1 MTTIIELLKNTF
13 HDSTKM
19 VIFNKFK
26 TNDPIIDAL
35 ISTVI
40 LSFIGYIINYVY
52 ERNIDISLLFKP
64 SNLKYYFC
72 KKNIIILEGKK
83 SSTTSAYT
91 SSYMVTALY
100 SNRFK
105 AIWDYI
111 INRINKNET
120 IYQIKEIYSNRVTN
134 IYSSNKELD
143 IYMVSQDK
151 HFLIDDD
158 IYIETYVDQ
167 EDDRIKEEK
176 ITTKID
182 KIILKIYSYKHS
194 LDKLRKY
201 VDDITEK
208 YLQNLKENRLNKKF
222 IYSLYKVDT
231 IDGENM
237 YNCWKEYLFKS
248 ARIFDNVF
256 FDNKKEFI
264 EKIDFFM
271 KQEKWYNDIGCPY
284 SLGIGLHGPPGT
296 GKTSLIKAIA
306 NYTNRHI
313 ILLSLK
319 LIKTKK
325 QLDEFFF
332 EDTYNSDNEKKSITF
347 DKKIIVIEDIDCI
360 GDIIL
365 KREEQKTVKF
375 KQMKKEKYIKN
386 YNNDNDNDSDNNNV
400 LGDVLQSIVDINNV
414 NSISLTNKE
423 ELITLDD
430 ILNLWDGIRETPG
443 RMLIIS
449 SNHYFKL
456 DPALIR
462 PGRIDITLE
471 LNKASHNTISEMYK
485 HIFKKEIN
493 KKMLKKIKEYH
504 FSPAELINIYI
515 SNKNSDDFLK
525 ALIQSTF

>member
-1 MTTIIELLKNTF
+1 MSTIIELLKNTF

-26 TNDPIIDAL
+26 TNNPIIDAL

-52 ERNIDISLLFKP
+52 ERNIDFSLLFKP
-64 SNLKYYFC
+64 NNLKYYFC

-105 AIWDYI
+105 AMWDYI

-120 IYQIKEIYSNRVTN
+120 IYQIKEIYSNKVTN
-134 IYSSNKELD
+134 VYSNNKELD

-182 KIILKIYSYKHS
+182 KITLKIYSYKHS

-208 YLQNLKENRLNKKF
+208 YLHNLKENRLNKKF
-222 IYSLYKVDT
+222 IYSLDKVDT

-248 ARIFDNVF
+248 ARTFDNVF

-284 SLGIGLHGPPGT
+284 SLGIGLHGSPGT

-332 EDTYNSDNEKKSITF
+332 EDTYNSDNEKKSMSF

-365 KREEQKTVKF
+365 KREEQKVVEIK
-375 KQMKKEKYIKN
+375 KMKNEKYMKNENDNNKKNENDNNKKNEKYIE
-386 YNNDNDNDSDNNNV
+386 NDNNKKNV
-400 LGDVLQSIVDINNV
+400 LGDVLQSIVDINNVNSV

-471 LNKASHNTISEMYK
+471 LTKASHNTIS
-485 HIFKKEIN
+485 
-493 KKMLKKIKEYH
+493 
-504 FSPAELINIYI
+504 
-515 SNKNSDDFLK
+515 
-525 ALIQSTF
+525 